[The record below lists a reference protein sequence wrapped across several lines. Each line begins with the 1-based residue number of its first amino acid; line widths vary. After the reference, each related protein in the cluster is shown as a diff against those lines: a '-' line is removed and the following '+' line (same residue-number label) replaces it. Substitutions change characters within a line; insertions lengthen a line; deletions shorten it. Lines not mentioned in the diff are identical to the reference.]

1 MSDLLRKLSV
11 RLEIAREERGQTAS
25 EYVGVLLVVSVV
37 IAAIAGTDVGHEI
50 TKRLSDLVENI
61 SGGK

>member
-1 MSDLLRKLSV
+1 MSDLLRRLSV
-11 RLEIAREERGQTAS
+11 RLDAARQQRGQTAS

-37 IAAIAGTDVGHEI
+37 IAAIAGTDVGHDI
-50 TKRLSDLVENI
+50 TKKLSDLVENI